1 MVVNVLYFAA
11 LRERAGC
18 ASQRL
23 QVPLGA
29 TVADAFAMGLPRDV
43 AAAGGVLFAVNQAYV
58 QADHV
63 LSDGDE
69 VAFIPPLGGG

>member
-18 ASQRL
+18 ASQSL

-29 TVADAFAMGLPRDV
+29 TVADAFALGLPGEA
-43 AAAGGVLFAVNQAYV
+43 AAAGGVLFAVNQTYV
-58 QADHV
+58 PADHL

>member
-1 MVVNVLYFAA
+1 MVVNVLYFAS

-18 ASQRL
+18 ANQTL
-23 QVPLGA
+23 QLPRGA
-29 TVADAFAMGLPRDV
+29 TVADAFALGLPRDV
-43 AAAGGVLFAVNQAYV
+43 ASAGGVLFAVNQAYV

-63 LSDGDE
+63 LFDGDE